1 MRILFVI
8 IFLLAGIS
16 LILLSAFLMSR
27 WMIRWMDRRTLLYQ
41 SDLLQKHCEEVQ
53 NMYRQT
59 RGWRHDYHDHIQ
71 TMKAYLAMG
80 RLEELSHFLG
90 ELGM

>member
-53 NMYRQT
+53 NM
-59 RGWRHDYHDHIQ
+59 
-71 TMKAYLAMG
+71 
-80 RLEELSHFLG
+80 
-90 ELGM
+90 